1 MARWKGSRGMG
12 RDGLGLVVGGWSGG
26 GDGVEEWSEEFGGG
40 GLKVLIERIFGAS
53 ESELEVRIFG
63 FAGGLAGVLV
73 SGFPAFEGGD
83 DGSGGFVEVLGV
95 SERGIRKEGER
106 GERARGEGF
115 EE

>member
-53 ESELEVRIFG
+53 ERELEVRIFG
-63 FAGGLAGVLV
+63 FAGGLV

-95 SERGIRKEGER
+95 SERRSGEEGER